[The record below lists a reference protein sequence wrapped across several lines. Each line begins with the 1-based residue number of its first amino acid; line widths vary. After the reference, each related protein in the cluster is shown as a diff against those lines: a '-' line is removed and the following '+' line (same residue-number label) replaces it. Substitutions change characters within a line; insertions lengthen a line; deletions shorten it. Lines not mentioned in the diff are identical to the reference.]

1 MTSVEV
7 AEASSLSDRVRRV
20 HAQFPT
26 GVMVVTTAVDGV
38 PFGLAVN
45 AFSSVSL
52 EPPVVL
58 FCVAKSSRTHDHL
71 YRADWAAVNIL
82 SHRQLSVAKRFA
94 SSSPDKFAGL
104 DWTPGPQGAPLID
117 GASAWLEVE
126 LRLKIDASTHTIFTG
141 QVQAATAADTPPLVY
156 LAPGLF
162 DGAQLTVAV
171 DHEESR

>member
-1 MTSVEV
+1 MTT
-7 AEASSLSDRVRRV
+7 ASIDTEPTLSDRVRRV

-38 PFGLAVN
+38 PHGLAVN

-58 FCVAKSSRTHDHL
+58 FCVAKSSRTHGML
-71 YRADWAAVNIL
+71 YGAEWAAVNIL
-82 SHRQLSVAKRFA
+82 SHRQLAVAKRFA
-94 SSSPDKFAGL
+94 TSGVDKFAGL
-104 DWTPGPQGAPLID
+104 PWTPSPHGAPVLD

-141 QVQAATAADTPPLVY
+141 QVHDATSSDTPPLVY

-162 DGAQLTVAV
+162 DGAQLTAAIELE
-171 DHEESR
+171 DQA

>member
-1 MTSVEV
+1 MTAAQV
-7 AEASSLSDRVRRV
+7 ADLPTLTDRVRRV

-26 GVMVVTTAVDGV
+26 GVMVVTTAVDGA
-38 PFGLAVN
+38 PHGLAVN

-58 FCVAKSSRTHDHL
+58 FCVNKSSRTHGYL
-71 YRADWAAVNIL
+71 YGAEWAAVNIL
-82 SHRQLSVAKRFA
+82 SHRQLGVAKRFA
-94 SSSPDKFAGL
+94 SSGVDKFAGL
-104 DWTPGPQGAPLID
+104 DWTPGPHGAPLLD

-141 QVQAATAADTPPLVY
+141 QVHDAASADVPPLVY

-162 DGAQLTVAV
+162 DGAQLTEAI
-171 DHEESR
+171 DHQESR